1 MAKDKLRYVKGFCE
15 LEDGIVRFV
24 GGMSGV
30 SDLQTWYYIIYAIK
44 DRFPKIDYW
53 IDPKMEICQT
63 LPSTLNHLRYGIC
76 QSLKCTFEK
85 FPNGEIKPKLKL
97 NELAKQ
103 TYKANRARIA
113 EGVIPV
119 LEFEPV
125 SEPISSENILLTGF
139 TQQQKNEKLDDNLN
153 NATAPT
159 EVKLD
164 SHIENDTS
172 NIDEPIIPGYK
183 KRESKIITDTN
194 LEINE
199 TLNKIIDLS
208 HKLFSG
214 NINIDKYTKDI
225 ANDIET
231 LETLATTLEKYSRK
245 PLRGN
250 LILLNHN
257 VKESMRKIAHCFSRT
272 SDEDKKNAFSDTSL
286 GLTRVYNKI
295 DKKIKSFPTF
305 YTHSMDDLDDI
316 NCQFEWLET
325 YKKELTLIIDSVGSI
340 TNDALVGNITIST
353 LESKLKNILN
363 ELDSLLREVDELDR
377 LYLRDVHIGMAT
389 NIHVPITWC
398 IKGIEE
404 YGNDNDFSKV
414 LDIFKDILNRAKDLY
429 AKEGVDNI
437 YLKDESTI

>member
-97 NELAKQ
+97 NELDKQ

-159 EVKLD
+159 EAKLD

-199 TLNKIIDLS
+199 TLNKCCLR
-208 HKLFSG
+208 LLWY
-214 NINIDKYTKDI
+214 IN
-225 ANDIET
+225 
-231 LETLATTLEKYSRK
+231 
-245 PLRGN
+245 
-250 LILLNHN
+250 LL
-257 VKESMRKIAHCFSRT
+257 
-272 SDEDKKNAFSDTSL
+272 
-286 GLTRVYNKI
+286 
-295 DKKIKSFPTF
+295 P
-305 YTHSMDDLDDI
+305 
-316 NCQFEWLET
+316 
-325 YKKELTLIIDSVGSI
+325 
-340 TNDALVGNITIST
+340 
-353 LESKLKNILN
+353 
-363 ELDSLLREVDELDR
+363 
-377 LYLRDVHIGMAT
+377 YL
-389 NIHVPITWC
+389 
-398 IKGIEE
+398 
-404 YGNDNDFSKV
+404 
-414 LDIFKDILNRAKDLY
+414 
-429 AKEGVDNI
+429 I
-437 YLKDESTI
+437 YL